1 MHGKIEPTSDV
12 HTVHIPE
19 CPARLSACF
28 LAAGM
33 AYTQPVVP
41 MAPPLVSQLDDHG
54 AGTVG
59 VVGGPLSQLLEQ
71 NYAILNQFKQN
82 MEVYKVNE
90 NTELLVRF
98 RDNILTV
105 LNQMNAM
112 QVNISFLSQLCIFTC
127 QSWLEIARRCCHLVE
142 PNCVM
147 SHLSVLLAL
156 QLQD

>member
-1 MHGKIEPTSDV
+1 
-12 HTVHIPE
+12 
-19 CPARLSACF
+19 
-28 LAAGM
+28 
-33 AYTQPVVP
+33 
-41 MAPPLVSQLDDHG
+41 MAPPLVAQLDDHG

-112 QVNISFLSQLCIFTC
+112 QVSLYRAQLITVHSLFY
-127 QSWLEIARRCCHLVE
+127 LVAKF
-142 PNCVM
+142 VI
-147 SHLSVLLAL
+147 LAQPMHREAHMACTHITL
-156 QLQD
+156 PE

>member
-1 MHGKIEPTSDV
+1 M
-12 HTVHIPE
+12 
-19 CPARLSACF
+19 R
-28 LAAGM
+28 AGM
-33 AYTQPVVP
+33 AFAQPVVP

-112 QVNISFLSQLCIFTC
+112 QVITDTGVPCKHS
-127 QSWLEIARRCCHLVE
+127 
-142 PNCVM
+142 
-147 SHLSVLLAL
+147 LAL
-156 QLQD
+156 LNAKGSGNSAVKYHLPCQVHRQ

>member
-1 MHGKIEPTSDV
+1 
-12 HTVHIPE
+12 
-19 CPARLSACF
+19 
-28 LAAGM
+28 M
-33 AYTQPVVP
+33 AFAPPVVP
-41 MAPPLVSQLDDHG
+41 MAPPLVAQLDDHG

-112 QVNISFLSQLCIFTC
+112 QVSLCSAQYTTLY
-127 QSWLEIARRCCHLVE
+127 SWCFMVADVCIWHSRCT
-142 PNCVM
+142 
-147 SHLSVLLAL
+147 
-156 QLQD
+156 

>member
-1 MHGKIEPTSDV
+1 
-12 HTVHIPE
+12 
-19 CPARLSACF
+19 
-28 LAAGM
+28 M
-33 AYTQPVVP
+33 AFAPPVVP
-41 MAPPLVSQLDDHG
+41 MAPPLVAQLDDHG

-112 QVNISFLSQLCIFTC
+112 QVSSCCNRSTTISSLSFLVLMA
-127 QSWLEIARRCCHLVE
+127 IAGPGH
-142 PNCVM
+142 
-147 SHLSVLLAL
+147 AL
-156 QLQD
+156 WRLT

>member
-1 MHGKIEPTSDV
+1 MQDMQSEVLEDSHVNIANRICERPSLTAV
-12 HTVHIPE
+12 HRPKMPS
-19 CPARLSACF
+19 PALLDAYV
-28 LAAGM
+28 LGAGM
-33 AYTQPVVP
+33 AYAQPVVP

-112 QVNISFLSQLCIFTC
+112 QVKHPPLDSCASTNFTHGQIISTAMRVQ
-127 QSWLEIARRCCHLVE
+127 
-142 PNCVM
+142 
-147 SHLSVLLAL
+147 
-156 QLQD
+156 

>member
-1 MHGKIEPTSDV
+1 MKRQMPEGILNELLNTATHPAEWRCRDSSGMHRTSSYAF
-12 HTVHIPE
+12 HAPQQT
-19 CPARLSACF
+19 RLSR
-28 LAAGM
+28 AGM
-33 AYTQPVVP
+33 AFAQPVVP

-112 QVNISFLSQLCIFTC
+112 QVQIPLQ
-127 QSWLEIARRCCHLVE
+127 RHL
-142 PNCVM
+142 
-147 SHLSVLLAL
+147 
-156 QLQD
+156 

>member
-1 MHGKIEPTSDV
+1 MPCLSE
-12 HTVHIPE
+12 HILP
-19 CPARLSACF
+19 CVGLGYA
-28 LAAGM
+28 
-33 AYTQPVVP
+33 QPVVP

-82 MEVYKVNE
+82 MEVYNVDE
-90 NTELLVRF
+90 NTKLLVRF

-112 QVNISFLSQLCIFTC
+112 QVNMPFLDSC
-127 QSWLEIARRCCHLVE
+127 A
-142 PNCVM
+142 
-147 SHLSVLLAL
+147 LAL
-156 QLQD
+156 FIMVNGVLWNIMWTWDAGCLKQQCTTHS

>member
-1 MHGKIEPTSDV
+1 
-12 HTVHIPE
+12 
-19 CPARLSACF
+19 
-28 LAAGM
+28 M
-33 AYTQPVVP
+33 AYAQPIVP

-112 QVNISFLSQLCIFTC
+112 QVHMPSLDGFMRTHALHYDGLCF
-127 QSWLEIARRCCHLVE
+127 
-142 PNCVM
+142 M
-147 SHLSVLLAL
+147 S
-156 QLQD
+156 

>member
-1 MHGKIEPTSDV
+1 LDSRVVYSTPTDALRASQRM
-12 HTVHIPE
+12 
-19 CPARLSACF
+19 RL
-28 LAAGM
+28 LRVGM
-33 AYTQPVVP
+33 AFAQPVVP

-112 QVNISFLSQLCIFTC
+112 QVR
-127 QSWLEIARRCCHLVE
+127 A
-142 PNCVM
+142 P
-147 SHLSVLLAL
+147 LLKTSANSPSL
-156 QLQD
+156 TM

>member
-1 MHGKIEPTSDV
+1 MQGMQWEVLQNTCVEALISEHSSL
-12 HTVHIPE
+12 H
-19 CPARLSACF
+19 
-28 LAAGM
+28 AGM
-33 AYTQPVVP
+33 AYAQPVVP

-112 QVNISFLSQLCIFTC
+112 QVNISF
-127 QSWLEIARRCCHLVE
+127 
-142 PNCVM
+142 P
-147 SHLSVLLAL
+147 
-156 QLQD
+156 